1 MLIPHIAGPDADIA
15 ESPFTVT
22 AWALSPNIAARRA
35 RSLLRSQVI
44 DNIIDQSVLDDLGLM
59 VSELATNAAV
69 HANGPYEM
77 RLLRHAGVPMVCEIA
92 DTGGGLD
99 VIAGHLRRE
108 PEQILNIDTLQMG
121 GRGLA
126 VVANLSGGRCGAH
139 TTRLCSTGQP
149 GKSVWFA
156 VPGSASRCQ

>member
-1 MLIPHIAGPDADIA
+1 MLLPHIAGPDADIA

-22 AWALSPNIAARRA
+22 AWALSPNTTARRA
-35 RSLLRSQVI
+35 RSLLRCNVLDHI
-44 DNIIDQSVLDDLGLM
+44 TDQGVLDDLDLM

-69 HANGPYEM
+69 HADGPYEM
-77 RLLRHAGVPMVCEIA
+77 RLLRHVGVPMICEIA
-92 DTGGGLD
+92 DNGGGLD
-99 VIAGHLRRE
+99 VIADHLR
-108 PEQILNIDTLQMG
+108 PKAEQIVSIDALQTG

-149 GKSVWFA
+149 GKSVWFVIPA
-156 VPGSASRCQ
+156 

>member
-1 MLIPHIAGPDADIA
+1 
-15 ESPFTVT
+15 VT
-22 AWALSPNIAARRA
+22 AWALSLNIVARRA

-44 DNIIDQSVLDDLGLM
+44 DHVPDQSVLDDLILM

-77 RLLRHAGVPMVCEIA
+77 RLVRHAGVPVVCEIA
-92 DTGGGLD
+92 DNGGGLD
-99 VIAGHLRRE
+99 VIAEHLRPK
-108 PEQILNIDTLQMG
+108 PEQILNIDALQTG

-126 VVANLSGGRCGAH
+126 VVANLSGGRCGTH
-139 TTRLCSTGQP
+139 TTRLCSTGQT

-156 VPGSASRCQ
+156 IPPNRPPA